1 MSNLLFVN
9 IFLELFWSSSLTRA
23 AVLGGGNP
31 GSSNEIADNNKTKEK
46 EKEKKQPKGKSVARQ
61 AKEHISKGALKI
73 VDADS
78 LLEQLI
84 QSNVQLDDAIVGQ
97 LPSGKNEPKSK

>member
-1 MSNLLFVN
+1 MSNVVFVN

-23 AVLGGGNP
+23 AVLGGGGNP
-31 GSSNEIADNNKTKEK
+31 GSSNDVPDNKQPKEK
-46 EKEKKQPKGKSVARQ
+46 EKEKKQPKGKSVAQ
-61 AKEHISKGALKI
+61 TAKDHISKGALKI

-84 QSNVQLDDAIVGQ
+84 QSNVQLDHAIVYR
-97 LPSGKNEPKSK
+97 PTT